1 MSRHGT
7 STNFTL
13 RDALLHLLDSGR
25 AITTT
30 ELRTRLA
37 DDDDRFPRLTHE
49 AVLPPPRSPRPPRP
63 GPAPAPP
70 QLPAHLLDAAHC
82 RLLGA
87 AGPGGVMT
95 LPPHLPTPP
104 RSQVVLSPTSTRWAH
119 LISANPDIDSAR
131 TVCHAS

>member
-37 DDDDRFPRLTHE
+37 DDDRFPRLTHE
-49 AVLPPPRSPRPPRP
+49 AVYR
-63 GPAPAPP
+63 
-70 QLPAHLLDAAHC
+70 HLEALARQGRVRRLRHHNC
-82 RLLGA
+82 R
-87 AGPGGVMT
+87 
-95 LPPHLPTPP
+95 
-104 RSQVVLSPTSTRWAH
+104 RIYWTR
-119 LISANPDIDSAR
+119 R
-131 TVCHAS
+131 TVGSSALQALVVS